1 MQNTQ
6 ENESYSAIEA
16 LEECLHT
23 CSDCASHDIRH
34 GAEMAACA
42 LICLDC
48 ADICAATLKVM
59 ARHSV
64 HHGDFA
70 RLAAHIC
77 RECAKECARHDH
89 EHCKKCAAACE
100 KCAAECE
107 KHAGEADM

>member
-1 MQNTQ
+1 METN

-16 LEECLHT
+16 LEECVHA
-23 CSDCASHDIRH
+23 CSDCASHDIRE
-34 GAEMAACA
+34 GNMVECA

-48 ADICAATLKVM
+48 ADICATTLKVM

-70 RLAAHIC
+70 KLCAHIC
-77 RECAKECARHDH
+77 RQCAMECAKHDH

-100 KCAAECE
+100 KCATECD
-107 KHAGEADM
+107 KHAGESDM